1 MELVGR
7 MMDGS
12 FFGGAGPQPSS
23 SGSGIDDDDRVE
35 RLEQVPLFQTCSR
48 RQLKAIARISETFDV
63 PTGTVL
69 TRTGESGE
77 EFFLIVDG
85 AVRVEVS
92 ARRQI
97 HLGAGEYFGE
107 MSLLDGEPR
116 SATAVAETSVRL
128 LVIRRRHFQKLL
140 EDTPGIG
147 RSLLITLCRRVRDA
161 ERALAQPGPAQAREM
176 P

>member
-12 FFGGAGPQPSS
+12 FFGGGGPEPSS
-23 SGSGIDDDDRVE
+23 SGPGIDDDDRTE
-35 RLEQVPLFQTCSR
+35 RLERVLLFRTCTK

-63 PTGTVL
+63 PTGTAL
-69 TRTGESGE
+69 TRAGEPGE

-85 AVRVEVS
+85 RVRVDVS
-92 ARRQI
+92 PQRQV

-116 SATAVAETSVRL
+116 SADVVAEGPVRL
-128 LVIRRRHFQKLL
+128 LVIRRRHFQKLI
-140 EDTPGIG
+140 EDTPGIAQA
-147 RSLLITLCRRVRDA
+147 LLATLCRRVRDA
-161 ERALAQPGPAQAREM
+161 ERALIQQAAG
-176 P
+176 

>member
-1 MELVGR
+1 MAMELVGR

-12 FFGGAGPQPSS
+12 FFGGSGPEPSS
-23 SGSGIDDDDRVE
+23 SGSGIADDDRVE
-35 RLEQVPLFQTCSR
+35 RLERVPLFQTCSS
-48 RQLKAIARISETFDV
+48 RQLRAIARICETFDV
-63 PTGTVL
+63 PMGSVL
-69 TRTGESGE
+69 TKAGEPGE

-85 AVRVEVS
+85 GVRVDVS
-92 ARRQI
+92 EHRRL

-116 SATAVAETSVRL
+116 SATVIADTSVRL

-140 EDTPGIG
+140 DDTPGIA
-147 RSLLITLCRRVRDA
+147 CRRVRDA
-161 ERALAQPGPAQAREM
+161 ERALAHPGPSQARGM

>member
-12 FFGGAGPQPSS
+12 IPLDSGLEPSSAGPGVDP
-23 SGSGIDDDDRVE
+23 DDRIE
-35 RLEQVPLFQTCSR
+35 RLESVPLFEACTR
-48 RQLKAIARISETFDV
+48 RQLKSIARICETFDA

-69 TRTGESGE
+69 TRVGEPGE

-92 ARRQI
+92 PQKQVR
-97 HLGAGEYFGE
+97 LGAGEYFGE

-116 SATAVAETSVRL
+116 SATVLAESGVRL
-128 LVIRRRHFQKLL
+128 LVIRRRSFHELL
-140 EDTPGIG
+140 DKTPGIG
-147 RSLLITLCRRVRDA
+147 RNLLVTLSRRVREA
-161 ERALAQPGPAQAREM
+161 ERALTRWGPT
-176 P
+176 

>member
-12 FFGGAGPQPSS
+12 FFGGGGPEPSS
-23 SGSGIDDDDRVE
+23 SGLGVDPDDRIE
-35 RLEQVPLFQTCSR
+35 RLERVLLFKSCTV
-48 RQLKAIARISETFDV
+48 RQLRAIARICETFDV
-63 PTGTVL
+63 PARTPL
-69 TRTGESGE
+69 TRTGEPGE

-92 ARRQI
+92 AHRHI

-116 SATAVAETSVRL
+116 SATVVADGPVRL

-140 EDTPGIG
+140 EDTPGIAQA
-147 RSLLITLCRRVRDA
+147 LLVTLCRRVRDA
-161 ERALAQPGPAQAREM
+161 ERALIQQASG
-176 P
+176 